1 MPSPN
6 DNFWLKDAVNPQPF
20 KMRSKDTSLAQDGS
34 VQTVRHLSMPYPV
47 DYGIGGCFH
56 LCSKSGVMAVGLA
69 ANSPIYSF
77 RWASTQFNVIIR
89 RVRMQAWSLGTGF
102 TAGLAF
108 FDMFVCRGWTAADT
122 GGTTETLTGD
132 NGNLRSAMPSSVLPE
147 LRHSSTAALTAGTRT
162 RDAQPIESMTFEVTT
177 ATNKPFSPAGIK
189 LFERVGAEH
198 PLVCANNEGFTI
210 QATVPA
216 TGTWSWWI
224 TAEWDE
230 VPLEAY

>member
-6 DNFWLKDAVNPQPF
+6 DNVVIKDGLSAPF
-20 KMRSKDTSLAQDGS
+20 RMRTKDTSVAQDGS
-34 VQTVRHLSMPYPV
+34 IQTVRHLSMPYPV
-47 DYGIGGCFH
+47 DYGPGGCFQ
-56 LCSKSGVMAVGLA
+56 LCSKSAVMAANLA

-77 RWASTQFNVIIR
+77 RWISLTTNAIVR
-89 RVRMQAWSLGTGF
+89 RVRMQAWSLGIGF

-122 GGTTETLTGD
+122 GGTTDSLIND
-132 NGNLRSAMPSSVLPE
+132 NGNLRTDMPATLLPE
-147 LRHSSTAALTAGTRT
+147 LRHSSTAALTAGTRVK
-162 RDAQPIESMTFEVTT
+162 DAQPLDTMTYAITT
-177 ATNKPFSPAGIK
+177 AINTPFSATSTK

-198 PLVCANNEGFTI
+198 PLVLVGNEGFTI

-224 TAEWDE
+224 TPEWDE
-230 VPLEAY
+230 VPISNY

>member
-1 MPSPN
+1 MSSPN
-6 DNFWLKDAVNPQPF
+6 DNFWLRDAVNPQAF

-47 DYGIGGCFH
+47 EYGIGGCFQ
-56 LCSKSGVMAVGLA
+56 LCSKSGVMAASLA

-77 RWASTQFNVIIR
+77 RWVSLLQNAIVR
-89 RVRMQAWSLGTGF
+89 RVRLQAWSLGTGF

-108 FDMFVCRGWTAADT
+108 LDMFVCRAWTVADT
-122 GGTTETLTGD
+122 GGTTETLGGD
-132 NGNLRSAMPSSVLPE
+132 NGNLRTAMPATLLPE
-147 LRHSSTAALTAGTRT
+147 LRHSATAALVAGTRT
-162 RDAQPIESMTFEVTT
+162 KDVQPVESMTYGITTAVNTPFLTT
-177 ATNKPFSPAGIK
+177 ATK

-198 PLVCANNEGFTI
+198 PLVLANNEGFTI

-216 TGTWSWWI
+216 VGTWSWWI
-224 TAEWDE
+224 TTEWDE

>member
-6 DNFWLKDAVNPQPF
+6 DNFSLKDAVNPAAF
-20 KMRSKDTSLAQDGS
+20 KIRTKDRSVSQDGS
-34 VQTVRHLSMPYPV
+34 LQIMRHLAEPYPV
-47 DYGIGGCFH
+47 DYGIGGCFQ
-56 LCSKSGVMAVGLA
+56 LCSKSGIMAAGLA

-77 RWASTQFNVIIR
+77 RWSNTQFNAIVR

-102 TAGLAF
+102 TVGLAA
-108 FDMFVCRGWTAADT
+108 FDMFVCRGWTVADT
-122 GGTTETLTGD
+122 GGTTDTLTVD
-132 NGNLRSAMPSSVLPE
+132 NGNLRSAMPSSNLAE
-147 LRHSSTAALTAGTRT
+147 LRHSSTATLTAGTRT
-162 RDAQPIESMTFEVTT
+162 KDAQPVDTMTFEVT
-177 ATNKPFSPAGIK
+177 AAANKPFSVAGIK

-230 VPLEAY
+230 VPIEAY